1 MAPYDPDSF
10 LGVIIEQ
17 MTTNISGDITLTL
30 IYLFVLLT
38 LVVIGVG
45 LPVEIAF
52 FVVLP
57 ALIVLMA
64 ASGEF
69 VLVGLLIFFFLA
81 AVLAK
86 TFFLR

>member
-1 MAPYDPDSF
+1 MAVYDPDSF

-17 MTTNISGDITLTL
+17 MNNHVSGDSTLTL
-30 IYLFVLLT
+30 IYIFLLLV

-52 FVVLP
+52 FIVLP
-57 ALIVLMA
+57 ALLVFMA
-64 ASGEF
+64 VSGEF
-69 VLVGLLIFFFLA
+69 VLVGLIIFFFLA